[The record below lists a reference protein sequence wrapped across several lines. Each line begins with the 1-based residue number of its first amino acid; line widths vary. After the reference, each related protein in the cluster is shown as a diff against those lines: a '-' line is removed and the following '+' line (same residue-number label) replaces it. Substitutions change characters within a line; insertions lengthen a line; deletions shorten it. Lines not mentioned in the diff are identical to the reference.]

1 MSTIFFSCLKP
12 ARILSRIQIGGCTG
26 RQDWKDRYHMQIPH
40 MITTKEFLN
49 KEMEG
54 LSVLQQQN
62 SNKEISIGQYWQK
75 CQCVNQT
82 CNMV

>member
-1 MSTIFFSCLKP
+1 
-12 ARILSRIQIGGCTG
+12 
-26 RQDWKDRYHMQIPH
+26 